1 MRKTTVILAA
11 LMLAVL
17 GTRGAEARVS
27 AIGPDLSRP
36 SDWRASDEFSRAEG
50 NVLITDVPAG
60 KGTQQRC
67 MERVVDMTPY
77 RGKQ

>member
-17 GTRGAEARVS
+17 GARGAEARVS

-36 SDWRASDEFSRAEG
+36 SDWRAVMNSAVR
-50 NVLITDVPAG
+50 
-60 KGTQQRC
+60 KG
-67 MERVVDMTPY
+67 MF
-77 RGKQ
+77 

>member
-50 NVLITDVPAG
+50 NVLITDVRPG
-60 KGTQQRC
+60 KARSSAVWR
-67 MERVVDMTPY
+67 ESSI
-77 RGKQ
+77 